1 VSAGILAGSEVFVDF
16 TFSEDQEMTR
26 NLVREFAENE
36 IAPKVRYFD
45 DTQEFPLEI
54 MTKLGELGLLGVV
67 IPPEY
72 GGAGMSYLEYVSVI
86 EELGRIDPSIG
97 LGVAAHNGLC
107 SNHIFLFGNESQKQ
121 KYLTP
126 LASGKKIGAWALTE
140 PNAGSDAKGLL
151 TTAEKKNGKWV
162 LNGSKNF
169 ITHGT
174 VGDIAVV
181 MAVTDRSNPKDG
193 ISAFILEKGM
203 PGFRASRKE
212 DKLGHRASDTS
223 SLVFEDCEVPEENLI
238 GQPGQGF
245 RQTMQILEGGRIA
258 IAALSVGTAQ
268 GAFDIALKYSKER
281 KQFGHPISEYQAI
294 QWMLADSATEIE
306 ASRLLTYRAAWL
318 RQNGRR
324 FAKEAFM
331 AKLYASE
338 TAVRV
343 SDRCVQIHGGYGYI
357 KEFLAEKYYRDAK
370 LLTIGEGTSEIQRI
384 AIAKQ
389 ILK

>member
-1 VSAGILAGSEVFVDF
+1 VDF
-16 TFSEDQEMTR
+16 TFSEDQELTR
-26 NLVREFAENE
+26 KMVREFAENE

-45 DTQEFPLEI
+45 ETQEFPLEI
-54 MTKLGELGLLGVV
+54 MTKLAHLGLLGVV
-67 IPPEY
+67 IPAEY
-72 GGAGMSYLEYVSVI
+72 GGAGMSYLDYVCVI
-86 EELGRIDPSIG
+86 EELGRIDSSIG

-107 SNHIFLFGNESQKQ
+107 SNHIFLFGNEEQKK
-121 KYLTP
+121 KYLTQ
-126 LASGKKIGAWALTE
+126 LASGQKIGAWALTE
-140 PNAGSDAKGLL
+140 PNAGSDAKGLQ
-151 TTAEKKNGKWV
+151 TVAHKKNGGWV
-162 LNGSKNF
+162 LNGTKNF

-193 ISAFILEKGM
+193 ITAFIVEKGT
-203 PGFRASRKE
+203 PGFRASKKE

-223 SLVFEDCEVPEENLI
+223 SLNFEDCEVSDENVI
-238 GQPGQGF
+238 GQLGSGF
-245 RQTMQILEGGRIA
+245 RQSMQILEGGRIA
-258 IAALSVGTAQ
+258 IAALSVGLAQ
-268 GAFDIALKYSKER
+268 GALELALKYSKER
-281 KQFGHPISEYQAI
+281 KQFGNPISDYQAI
-294 QWMLADSATEIE
+294 QWMLADMATEIE
-306 ASRLLTYRAAWL
+306 ASRLLTHRAAWL
-318 RQNGRR
+318 RQEGRK

-338 TAVRV
+338 TAVRAA
-343 SDRCVQIHGGYGYI
+343 DKCVQIHGGYGYI

>member
-1 VSAGILAGSEVFVDF
+1 VDF
-16 TFSEDQEMTR
+16 TFSEDQELTR
-26 NLVREFAENE
+26 QMVREFAENE

-45 DTQEFPLEI
+45 ETQEFPLEI
-54 MTKLGELGLLGVV
+54 MTKLAHLGLLGVV
-67 IPPEY
+67 FPPEY
-72 GGAGMSYLEYVSVI
+72 GGAGMSYLDYVCVI
-86 EELGRIDPSIG
+86 EELGRVDSSIG

-107 SNHIFLFGNESQKQ
+107 SNHIFLFGNEEQKK
-121 KYLTP
+121 KYLTQ
-126 LASGKKIGAWALTE
+126 LASGQKIGAWALTE
-140 PNAGSDAKGLL
+140 PNAGSDAKGLQ
-151 TTAEKKNGKWV
+151 TVAHKKNGGWV
-162 LNGSKNF
+162 LNGTKNF

-181 MAVTDRSNPKDG
+181 MAVTDRNNPKDG
-193 ISAFILEKGM
+193 ITAFIVEKGT
-203 PGFRASRKE
+203 PGFRASKKE

-223 SLVFEDCEVPEENLI
+223 SLNFEDCEVSDENRI
-238 GQPGQGF
+238 GTVGGGF

-258 IAALSVGTAQ
+258 IAALSVGLAQ
-268 GAFDIALKYSKER
+268 GALELALKYSKQR
-281 KQFGHPISEYQAI
+281 RQFGQPIADYQAI
-294 QWMLADSATEIE
+294 QWMLADMATEIE
-306 ASRLLTYRAAWL
+306 ASRLLTHRAAWL
-318 RQNGRR
+318 RQEGRK

-338 TAVRV
+338 TAVRAA
-343 SDRCVQIHGGYGYI
+343 DKCVQIHGGYGYI

>member
-1 VSAGILAGSEVFVDF
+1 VDF
-16 TFSEDQEMTR
+16 TFTEDQEMTR
-26 NLVREFAENE
+26 RMVREFAENE

-45 DTQEFPLEI
+45 ETQEFPLEI

-67 IPPEY
+67 FPPEY

-86 EELGRIDPSIG
+86 EELGRIDPAIG

-107 SNHIFLFGNESQKQ
+107 SNHIFLFGNEQQKK
-121 KYLTP
+121 KYLTQ
-126 LASGKKIGAWALTE
+126 LASGQKIGAWALTE
-140 PNAGSDAKGLL
+140 PNAGSDAKSLQ
-151 TTAEKKNGKWV
+151 TVAQKKNGSWV
-162 LNGSKNF
+162 LNGTKNF

-193 ISAFILEKGM
+193 ITAFVVEKGT
-203 PGFRASRKE
+203 PGFRASKKE

-223 SLVFEDCEVPEENLI
+223 SLTFEDCEVPEENVI
-238 GQPGQGF
+238 GEVGHGF
-245 RQTMQILEGGRIA
+245 RQSMQILEGGRVA
-258 IAALSVGTAQ
+258 IAALSVGLAQ
-268 GAFDIALKYSKER
+268 GAFELALKYSKER
-281 KQFGHPISEYQAI
+281 KQFGHAIAENQAI
-294 QWMLADSATEIE
+294 QWMLADTATEIE

-318 RQNGRR
+318 RQNGKR

-338 TAVRV
+338 VAVRAA
-343 SDRCVQIHGGYGYI
+343 DRCVQIHGGYGYI